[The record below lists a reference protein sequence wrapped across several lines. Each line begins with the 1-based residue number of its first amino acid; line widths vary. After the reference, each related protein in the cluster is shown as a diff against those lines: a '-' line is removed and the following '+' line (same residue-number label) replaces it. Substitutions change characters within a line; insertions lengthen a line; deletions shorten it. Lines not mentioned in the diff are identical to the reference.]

1 MQTLKEL
8 SINDVLNLKIGDQ
21 FSKLR
26 NLSTLVLNNCSLTSL
41 PDLSHLNFLML
52 SVDHNNLT
60 HFKGSINTK
69 MLSIK
74 ENSFQTLPRLSHPE
88 KIIYL
93 DASQNPLKTITPVL
107 NYKKLRVLAASDG
120 DITFIPPDIDRLE
133 DLSMINLANN
143 KLTHLPINILNLPKL
158 EYLDVSSNLFS
169 SVQIRSIKK
178 TIKTNHPKLDF
189 EI

>member
-1 MQTLKEL
+1 
-8 SINDVLNLKIGDQ
+8 
-21 FSKLR
+21 
-26 NLSTLVLNNCSLTSL
+26 
-41 PDLSHLNFLML
+41 
-52 SVDHNNLT
+52 
-60 HFKGSINTK
+60 